1 MAGRLMLANPV
12 PQPGQQRP
20 QPGKAGLNPAKEAGK
35 QGDVRRQ
42 KQSSCR
48 EKKPSLE
55 DRQYQAR

>member
-1 MAGRLMLANPV
+1 MLANPV